1 MENLEETLVP
11 KLDMGT
17 AEANLDFEEERREGK
32 AVIAELI
39 NVLAA
44 MLWL

>member
-1 MENLEETLVP
+1 MENLEEALVP
-11 KLDMGT
+11 KLEMGT
-17 AEANLDFEEERREGK
+17 EEANLDFEEESKEGK

-44 MLWL
+44 IF